1 MSSPVIQSV
10 PVVAAKATKTR
21 KPTLPDKYGKFIQ
34 FAYYMMDN
42 VLGEDFQMDK
52 DAYLEKIKFFGSVE
66 EQQILIQGFLTNA
79 KENNKTIKKMIA
91 ARAKEIANANKPVK
105 QTRTKK
111 AAASGDDAEELPK
124 RTARKPSTKKTV
136 QADETDLLND
146 LVQQL
151 TLESV
156 QEPAEVVVARPTTPR
171 LSDVAGTPASVASRP
186 TKTPNTKDRAKD
198 IAPVTLDYGGCDD
211 DEKPVA
217 AAVTETAKKPKK
229 ATTKKSK
236 PPPPPEEDYLVAMTD
251 ELLPETFVSEREQQ
265 AVATK
270 PKRKTTKKESTNATV
285 DAAILTDL
293 TSIPNTDIEI
303 TPITFGGVTYFTD
316 KDSQLYAYPVPT
328 AKSIGKY
335 VSETQ
340 EVFLN

>member
-79 KENNKTIKKMIA
+79 KENNNTIKKMIA
-91 ARAKEIANANKPVK
+91 ARAKEIANANKPAK

-124 RTARKPSTKKTV
+124 RARKPSTKKTV
-136 QADETDLLND
+136 QTDETDMLND

-156 QEPAEVVVARPTTPR
+156 RE
-171 LSDVAGTPASVASRP
+171 
-186 TKTPNTKDRAKD
+186 
-198 IAPVTLDYGGCDD
+198 
-211 DEKPVA
+211 PVA
-217 AAVTETAKKPKK
+217 AVVTENAKKPKK

-303 TPITFGGVTYFTD
+303 APITFGGVTYFTD
-316 KDSQLYAYPVPT
+316 TDSQLYAYPVPT

>member
-10 PVVAAKATKTR
+10 PVVAAKATRTR

-34 FAYYMMDN
+34 FAYYMLDN

-91 ARAKEIANANKPVK
+91 ARTKEIANANKPAK

-111 AAASGDDAEELPK
+111 AAAASGDDAEELPK
-124 RTARKPSTKKTV
+124 RARKPSTKKTV
-136 QADETDLLND
+136 QTDETDMLND

-156 QEPAEVVVARPTTPR
+156 QEP
-171 LSDVAGTPASVASRP
+171 
-186 TKTPNTKDRAKD
+186 
-198 IAPVTLDYGGCDD
+198 
-211 DEKPVA
+211 VA
-217 AAVTETAKKPKK
+217 AVVTENAKKPKK

>member
-10 PVVAAKATKTR
+10 SNVAAKATKTR

-34 FAYYMMDN
+34 FAYYIMDN

-52 DAYLEKIKFFGSVE
+52 EAYLEKIKFFGSVE
-66 EQQILIQGFLTNA
+66 EQQISIQGFLTNA

-91 ARAKEIANANKPVK
+91 ARTKEIANANKPVK
-105 QTRTKK
+105 QPRAKK
-111 AAASGDDAEELPK
+111 SAAASSGDDAEELPK
-124 RTARKPSTKKTV
+124 RIRKPSTKKTV

-156 QEPAEVVVARPTTPR
+156 QEPANVVVH
-171 LSDVAGTPASVASRP
+171 
-186 TKTPNTKDRAKD
+186 
-198 IAPVTLDYGGCDD
+198 
-211 DEKPVA
+211 EPVA
-217 AAVTETAKKPKK
+217 AVVRENAKNPKK
-229 ATTKKSK
+229 AAAKKSK
-236 PPPPPEEDYLVAMTD
+236 PPPPPEEDYHTAMTN
-251 ELLPETFVSEREQQ
+251 ELLPETFVGEPEQPTI
-265 AVATK
+265 VTK
-270 PKRKTTKKESTNATV
+270 PKRKTTKKDSTNATV

-293 TSIPNTDIEI
+293 TSIPNTDVEI

-340 EVFLN
+340 EVFMN